1 MLFFA
6 ILIYI
11 GIGIYFVETT
21 PYDEPLDNP
30 TYLGEVLTWF
40 PDLIIHLFNK

>member
-6 ILIYI
+6 VLIYI

-21 PYDEPLDNP
+21 PYDVPLDNV
-30 TYLGEVLTWF
+30 TYIGEVLTWL
-40 PDLIIHLFNK
+40 PDLIIHIFNK